1 MRKRLEILGN
11 LGNLGLLGN
20 LGNLGL
26 LGSLG
31 HLERLGRL
39 ALLVALLGF
48 VAACGGASREELAS
62 LAAKGYY
69 THLIHGEYEQFFEG
83 MDQRTLPGDSTAQ
96 VLSADSAYRSQML
109 DNLRQFMARQEK
121 EHHGILEV
129 RVSNAATDTVQQ
141 FTNVF
146 LVLCFG
152 DSTNEEIVVPMVERN
167 GSWRMK

>member
-1 MRKRLEILGN
+1 MKKLCILSLFGALVV
-11 LGNLGLLGN
+11 LG
-20 LGNLGL
+20 
-26 LGSLG
+26 
-31 HLERLGRL
+31 
-39 ALLVALLGF
+39 
-48 VAACGGASREELAS
+48 ACGSATKEELAS

-69 THLIHGEYEQFFEG
+69 EHLIHGEYEQFYEG
-83 MDQRTLPGDSTAQ
+83 IDQREFTSE
-96 VLSADSAYRSQML
+96 ADYRSQML

>member
-1 MRKRLEILGN
+1 MRKLVVLVILAI
-11 LGNLGLLGN
+11 LT
-20 LGNLGL
+20 
-26 LGSLG
+26 
-31 HLERLGRL
+31 
-39 ALLVALLGF
+39 
-48 VAACGGASREELAS
+48 ACGSATKEELAS

-69 THLIHGEYEQFFEG
+69 DHLIHGEYEQFYEG
-83 MDQRTLPGDSTAQ
+83 MDQRELTGEAE
-96 VLSADSAYRSQML
+96 YRSQML

-121 EHHGILEV
+121 EHHGVLEV
-129 RVSNAATDTVQQ
+129 RVSNVTIDTVQQ

>member
-1 MRKRLEILGN
+1 MKKLCILSLFGALVV
-11 LGNLGLLGN
+11 LG
-20 LGNLGL
+20 
-26 LGSLG
+26 
-31 HLERLGRL
+31 
-39 ALLVALLGF
+39 
-48 VAACGGASREELAS
+48 ACGSATKEELAS

-69 THLIHGEYEQFFEG
+69 DHLIHGEYEQFYEG
-83 MDQRTLPGDSTAQ
+83 MDQREFTSE
-96 VLSADSAYRSQML
+96 ADYRSQML